1 MTQKNKQ
8 NKNKIE
14 EMEKKILN
22 NSKTK
27 DRLFKMMDP
36 LVLWIEEM
44 KKSFS
49 SILINKSW
57 DNKITLEM
65 DKFENHIN
73 NLKN

>member
-1 MTQKNKQ
+1 MWE

-14 EMEKKILN
+14 EIEKQILN

-49 SILINKSW
+49 IILSDKIW
-57 DNKITLEM
+57 ENKITLEM
-65 DKFENHIN
+65 DKFENKVN
-73 NLKN
+73 NLKK